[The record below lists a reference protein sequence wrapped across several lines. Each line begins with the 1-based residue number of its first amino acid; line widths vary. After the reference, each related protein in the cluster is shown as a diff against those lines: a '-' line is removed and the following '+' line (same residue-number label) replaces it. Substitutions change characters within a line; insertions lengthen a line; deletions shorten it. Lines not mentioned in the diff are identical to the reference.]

1 MSKPFR
7 RGLFSRVGLNVGRG
21 IAAEA
26 VTPEALHHE
35 VGQLLAT
42 KVV

>member
-1 MSKPFR
+1 
-7 RGLFSRVGLNVGRG
+7 VGPG

-26 VTPEALHHE
+26 VTPEALHQE
-35 VGQLLAT
+35 VGQLLAA